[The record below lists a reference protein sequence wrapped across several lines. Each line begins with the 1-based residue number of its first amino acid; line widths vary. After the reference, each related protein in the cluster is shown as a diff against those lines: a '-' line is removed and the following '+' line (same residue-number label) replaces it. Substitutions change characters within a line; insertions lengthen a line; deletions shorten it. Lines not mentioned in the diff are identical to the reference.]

1 MQDTQTNDTREK
13 KMRVVIQI
21 VRRNAQMEDA
31 EYRALL
37 IAVTGKSRTRHMTCV
52 EMGKVLDRLAE
63 MGFPSEAK
71 LAFERVGKGRRAM
84 LSKIDAQLKAQG
96 RPRTYLDS
104 MAKQICKVD
113 ALEFCTPLM
122 LNKLIAALAYDA
134 QRHQQ

>member
-1 MQDTQTNDTREK
+1 MADTQTRKTREK
-13 KMRVVIQI
+13 KMCVLIQI
-21 VRRNAQMEDA
+21 VRRNAQMEEP

-37 IAVTGKSRTRHMTCV
+37 IAVTGKARTRQMNCM

-71 LAFERVGKGRRAM
+71 LAFERVGKDRRAM
-84 LSKIDAQLKAQG
+84 LSKIDAQLRAQG

-104 MAKQICKVD
+104 MVKQICKVD
-113 ALEFCTPLM
+113 ALEFCTPEM